1 MALSDR
7 ARDWWNHRRA
17 DQEARRQAEQE
28 SQIPVADLRNTEWAT
43 QGGVARQYP
52 DADVLDM
59 ESEAQL
65 ASGVRDIP
73 LDFQTR
79 TIDPPRPRTVAA
91 GYDPQS
97 QTLRIK
103 FRPGASAASPGGAV
117 YDYFNVSQKEWEAV
131 QQVISTG
138 RYLNNQLAAKDYAR
152 RY

>member
-7 ARDWWNHRRA
+7 ARDWYQRRRA
-17 DQEARRQAEQE
+17 EQDARRQAEQE
-28 SQIPVADLRNTEWAT
+28 AQIPVADLRNTEWAT

-52 DADVLDM
+52 QPDVLDM

-65 ASGVRDIP
+65 ASGVLDIP

-79 TIDPPRPRTVAA
+79 TINPPRPRTVAA
-91 GYDPQS
+91 GYDPAT

-103 FRPGASAASPGGAV
+103 FRPGASAQSPGGAV
-117 YDYFNVSQKEWEAV
+117 YDYFNVSQKEWLAV

-138 RYLNNQLAAKDYAR
+138 RFINRQLTGKDYAR
-152 RY
+152 RD